1 MSSSSPVPGTGSG
14 MLRRTIWRQRRRLLL
29 GFPLLIAWQLG
40 EAMTPVV
47 IGMVV
52 DHGVATGDTRAFLL
66 WLLVLAALMAGFSL
80 SYRFGGR
87 LGLRSI
93 QEESHALRSEIAG
106 HVLDPRGADTD
117 ELPGEVLSLATADA
131 DMTGMVVRQLGFA
144 LGSIVAVL
152 AIGGYLLVTDWV
164 VGVLVLVGTPLV
176 VAVTQLLAPMVARR
190 TEAQQ
195 ETVARASGVASDLM
209 AGLRPLKG
217 IGAEDAATQRY
228 RVASRAAQR
237 ASITMAGA
245 WGVLAGVSS
254 GLSVL
259 FLGVVAAVA
268 GVRALDDAITLGQ
281 FIAIVGVAQYLA
293 EPILALGELSAQAAA
308 SLASGRR
315 ISRFLQTPALVEGGA
330 LTPAAP
336 PRTLRFDK
344 VTAGPL
350 KDLDLEV
357 RQGELVALVADTPL
371 ADDAVIRLLHGTLRP
386 DRGRVLLGPHPLD
399 DLTLASRRDAL
410 LVNDHH
416 ADLFEGSIHDAID
429 PRRDLSEEQ
438 LSALLAAS
446 AGTDVIAAHPEG
458 LDHRIRASGGTLSG
472 GQRQRL
478 TLARALAENRP
489 VLVLHEPTSAVDAVT
504 EQRIAA
510 GLREARRPHATLVL
524 TASPAL
530 LDVADVVVVVRNGTV
545 VGRARHRELLRRD
558 PEYAGRVAR

>member
-1 MSSSSPVPGTGSG
+1 MSGSG

-52 DHGVATGDTRAFLL
+52 DHGVATGDTRAFLF
-66 WLLVLAALMAGFSL
+66 WLLVLATLMAGFSL
-80 SYRFGGR
+80 AYRFGGR

-144 LGSIVAVL
+144 LGSLVAVL

-164 VGVLVLVGTPLV
+164 VAALVLVGMPLV
-176 VAVTQLLAPMVARR
+176 VGVTQLLAPMVARR

-217 IGAEDAATQRY
+217 VGAEDIAIGRY
-228 RVASRAAQR
+228 RDASQAAQR
-237 ASITMAGA
+237 ASITMARA

-268 GVRALDDAITLGQ
+268 GVRALDGAITLGQ

-293 EPILALGELSAQAAA
+293 EPILALGELTAQAAA

-315 ISRFLQTPALVEGGA
+315 ISRFLHTPALVEGGP
-330 LTPAAP
+330 LTPDSP
-336 PRTLRFDK
+336 PRTLRFEG
-344 VTAGPL
+344 VAAGPL
-350 KDLDLEV
+350 KGLDLEV
-357 RQGELVALVADTPL
+357 GRGELVALVADAPHV
-371 ADDAVIRLLHGTLRP
+371 DDALMRLLYGTLRP
-386 DRGRVLLGPHPLD
+386 DQGRVLLGAHPLQ
-399 DLTLASRRDAL
+399 DLTLAARRAAM

-416 ADLFEGSIHDAID
+416 ADLFEGTIHDAID
-429 PRRDLSEEQ
+429 PRRDLSDEQ
-438 LSALLAAS
+438 LTALLVAS
-446 AGTDVIAAHPEG
+446 ASTDVIAAHAEG
-458 LDHRIRASGGTLSG
+458 LDHRIRAGGGTLSG

-478 TLARALAENRP
+478 TLARALAEDRP
-489 VLVLHEPTSAVDAVT
+489 ILVLHEPTSAVDAVT
-504 EQRIAA
+504 EQRIAT
-510 GLREARRPHATLVL
+510 GLREARRAHATLVL

-530 LDVADVVVVVRNGTV
+530 LDVADRVVVVRDGQV
-545 VGRARHRELLRRD
+545 VDRGQHRELLRRD
-558 PEYAGRVAR
+558 ADYARRVAR